1 MDVQLQELIDKIKK
15 DGVSVAKT
23 SAEEIIS
30 DAEAQ
35 AKKIVSDAESQA
47 EKILKNAKAET
58 ERMEKASEDAIK
70 QAGRN
75 LIISFRDSVASELS
89 AIVQAETAKAYSTD
103 LLTKLIPETVKA
115 WGSNADATDVSVL
128 LNEKSLKELETGL
141 RAALKAE
148 ISKGLELKADNSIS
162 AGFRIGIN
170 NGEAYYDY
178 SSDAVAD
185 LFSAYLN
192 PRTAAIMK
200 AAATEGK

>member
-15 DGVSVAKT
+15 DGVSAAKT
-23 SAEEIIS
+23 SADSIIADAEDKAKKIIS

-35 AKKIVSDAESQA
+35 AGKIV
-47 EKILKNAKAET
+47 KHAKAET
-58 ERMEKASEDAIK
+58 ERMEKASEDAIR

-75 LIISFRDSVASELS
+75 LIISFRDSVSAEL
-89 AIVQAETAKAYSTD
+89 AALVQAETAKSYSKD
-103 LLTKLIPETVKA
+103 LLVKLIPEAVKG
-115 WGSNADATDVSVL
+115 WIKNSNAKDVSVL
-128 LNEKSLKELETGL
+128 LNEKELKELETGL

-148 ISKGLELKADNSIS
+148 IEKGLELKADKTIS
-162 AGFRIGIN
+162 SGFRIGIN

-178 SSDAVAD
+178 SADAVAD

-200 AAATEGK
+200 SAVSEGK